1 MAKVMLSER
10 DGKINFY
17 VPKKDLEDTV
27 IAIEFDSEEK
37 FGGELTL
44 SDGQKWYIEPGPKK
58 IPAEVN
64 AKKVGE

>member
-17 VPKKDLEDTV
+17 VAKKDLEDTV
-27 IAIEFDSEEK
+27 VAIEFDSAEK

-44 SDGQKWYIEPGPKK
+44 SSGDKWYVEPMAKK
-58 IPAEVN
+58 IPAQVE
-64 AKKVGE
+64 AKKL